1 MDAPC
6 RYPCGT
12 LKGDDRSKQLVDG
25 WIQNGFGLGGMIKG
39 NIDKSVANSLFGQED
54 SVKKLADQICKTY
67 PALKSAK
74 KDFTFGYKIEYDNLE
89 EKQEVTILTKELA
102 EGGPLDG
109 IRNALSRFTT

>member
-1 MDAPC
+1 M
-6 RYPCGT
+6 
-12 LKGDDRSKQLVDG
+12 DG
-25 WIQNGFGLGGMIKG
+25 WIQNGLGLGGMIKG
-39 NIDKSVANSLFGQED
+39 NIDKSVD